1 MIRIDDMEKILY
13 LLKDYSRS
21 KSQQNDFIMLL
32 HVIPILLVDVSVL
45 RNDIEERMTSTVHG

>member
-21 KSQQNDFIMLL
+21 KSQQNDFIMPL

-45 RNDIEERMTSTVHG
+45 RNGIEERMT